1 MKTAILACAAALTA
15 LAVPALA
22 DDMGKK
28 GAMKAP
34 QTRAEVE
41 ARVKERFAKADE
53 NRDGAVTKA
62 EVEASREKRAAEM
75 RARHFDRIDANKD
88 GSISRAEFDAGHE
101 ARKAK
106 MADPKAGE
114 AGMRGHRHRG
124 PAGMHRG
131 VGRMLER
138 QDANKDGKVTLAEAT
153 TSALAHFDEVDA
165 NRDGTL
171 SAEERQAYRDKKRAE
186 WRAKRAPS
194 L

>member
-1 MKTAILACAAALTA
+1 MKTAILACAAALIA

-22 DDMGKK
+22 DDMAKN
-28 GAMKAP
+28 GAVKAP

-62 EVEASREKRAAEM
+62 EIEAGREKRAAEM
-75 RARHFDRIDANKD
+75 RARHFDMLDANKD
-88 GSISRAEFDAGHE
+88 GSISRAEFDARHE

-106 MADPKAGE
+106 MADAKPGE
-114 AGMRGHRHRG
+114 DGMRGHRHPG
-124 PAGMHRG
+124 PARMHRG
-131 VGRMLER
+131 ADRMLER

-153 TSALAHFDEVDA
+153 AGALAHFDEMDI

-171 SAEERQAYRDKKRAE
+171 SAEERQAFRDKKRAE